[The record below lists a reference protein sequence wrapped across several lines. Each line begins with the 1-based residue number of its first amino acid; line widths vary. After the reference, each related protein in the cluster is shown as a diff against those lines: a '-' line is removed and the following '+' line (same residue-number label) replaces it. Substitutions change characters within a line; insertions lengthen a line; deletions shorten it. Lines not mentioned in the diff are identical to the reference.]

1 MSSTLDATVLPESVG
16 AESVFID
23 TNGVRLHTVQ
33 AGPEDGPL
41 VVLLHGFPE
50 CWYGW
55 HRQLSPLAKAGYRVV
70 VPDQR
75 GYNLSD
81 KPAGVASY
89 RLDEL
94 AADIV
99 GLIDACGREQAVV
112 AGHDWGA
119 AVAWWLGLEYP
130 DRLSR
135 LCVVNVPHPTVFEET
150 LREGWSQR
158 LKSAYFLWFQLPILP
173 ELTTQLG
180 DWWIARRALESTS
193 RPGTFSRTDL
203 ERYQLAWSRPGAAT
217 GMINWY
223 RAAIRHRRQPV
234 DPRVSVPTLVLWG
247 ARDQFLQ
254 PSMARDSRNY
264 CEEGEL
270 RLVEEASHWILH
282 EESAVVVE
290 ALLEFLPEPPVAPST
305 HG

>member
-1 MSSTLDATVLPESVG
+1 MSSTLDAAVLPESVA
-16 AESVFID
+16 AESVFIE

-55 HRQLSPLAKAGYRVV
+55 HRQLGPLAKAGYRVV

-89 RLDEL
+89 QLDEL

-99 GLIDACGREQAVV
+99 GLIDACGRERAIV

-119 AVAWWLGLEYP
+119 AVAWWLGLNYP
-130 DRLSR
+130 DRLSQ
-135 LCVVNVPHPTVFEET
+135 LCIVNVPHPTVFEET

-158 LKSAYFLWFQLPILP
+158 LKSSYFLWFQLPVLP

-180 DWWIARRALESTS
+180 DWWVARRALESTS

-203 ERYQLAWSRPGAAT
+203 DRYRLAWARPGAAT
-217 GMINWY
+217 GMVNWY
-223 RAAIRHRRQPV
+223 RAAVRHRRQPV
-234 DPRVSVPTLVLWG
+234 DPQVSTPTLVLWG
-247 ARDQFLQ
+247 AEDQFLKT
-254 PSMARDSRNY
+254 SMARDSLNY

-270 RLVEEASHWILH
+270 RLVEEATHWILH
-282 EESAVVVE
+282 EEPAAVVE
-290 ALLEFLPEPPVAPST
+290 ALLEFLPEPARSQAGT
-305 HG
+305 A

>member
-1 MSSTLDATVLPESVG
+1 MGSTLDATVLPESVG

-55 HRQLSPLAKAGYRVV
+55 HRQLGPLAKAGYRVV
-70 VPDQR
+70 IPDQR

-99 GLIDACGREQAVV
+99 GLIDACGREQAIV

-135 LCVVNVPHPTVFEET
+135 LCIVNVPHPTVFEET

-158 LKSAYFLWFQLPILP
+158 LKSAYFLWFQLSILP

-223 RAAIRHRRQPV
+223 RAAVRHRRQPV

>member
-1 MSSTLDATVLPESVG
+1 MSSTLDAAVLPESVA
-16 AESVFID
+16 AESVFIE

-55 HRQLSPLAKAGYRVV
+55 HRQLGPLAKAGYRVV
-70 VPDQR
+70 VPDQQ

-89 RLDEL
+89 QLDEL

-99 GLIDACGREQAVV
+99 GLIDACGRERAIV

-119 AVAWWLGLEYP
+119 AVAWWLGLNYP
-130 DRLSR
+130 DRLSQ
-135 LCVVNVPHPTVFEET
+135 LCIVNVPHPTVFEET

-158 LKSAYFLWFQLPILP
+158 LKSSYFLWFQLPVLP

-180 DWWIARRALESTS
+180 DWWVARRALESTS

-203 ERYQLAWSRPGAAT
+203 DRYRLAWARPGAAT
-217 GMINWY
+217 GMVNWY
-223 RAAIRHRRQPV
+223 RAAVRHRRQPV
-234 DPRVSVPTLVLWG
+234 DPQVSTPTLVLWG
-247 ARDQFLQ
+247 AEDQFLKT
-254 PSMARDSRNY
+254 SMARDSLNY

-270 RLVEEASHWILH
+270 RLVEEATHWILH
-282 EESAVVVE
+282 EEPAAVVE
-290 ALLEFLPEPPVAPST
+290 ALLEFLPEPARSQAGT
-305 HG
+305 A

>member
-1 MSSTLDATVLPESVG
+1 MSTTLDAAVLPASVG
-16 AESVFID
+16 AESVFLE

-55 HRQLSPLAKAGYRVV
+55 HRQLGPLAKAGYRVV

-81 KPAGVASY
+81 KPRGVANY
-89 RLDEL
+89 KLREL

-99 GLIDACGREQAVV
+99 GLIDACGRETASVV
-112 AGHDWGA
+112 GHDWGA
-119 AVAWWLGLEYP
+119 AVAWWLALEYP

-135 LCVVNVPHPTVFEET
+135 LGIVNVPHPTVFEET
-150 LREGWSQR
+150 LRAGWSQR
-158 LKSAYFLWFQLPILP
+158 LKSAYFLWFQLPLVP
-173 ELTTQLG
+173 ELSTKLG
-180 DWWIARRALESTS
+180 DWWLGRRALESTS

-203 ERYQLAWSRPGAAT
+203 DRYRQAWSEPGAMT

-223 RAAIRHRRQPV
+223 RAAARYRPQPV
-234 DPRVSVPTLVLWG
+234 RQRVSTPTLVLWG
-247 ARDQFLQ
+247 AQDQFLET
-254 PSMARDSRNY
+254 SMARDSLNY
-264 CEEGEL
+264 CEDGEL
-270 RLVEEASHWILH
+270 RLVEEATHWILH
-282 EESAVVVE
+282 EMPAVAVE
-290 ALLEFLPEPPVAPST
+290 ALLDFLPEPARSQIGT
-305 HG
+305 A